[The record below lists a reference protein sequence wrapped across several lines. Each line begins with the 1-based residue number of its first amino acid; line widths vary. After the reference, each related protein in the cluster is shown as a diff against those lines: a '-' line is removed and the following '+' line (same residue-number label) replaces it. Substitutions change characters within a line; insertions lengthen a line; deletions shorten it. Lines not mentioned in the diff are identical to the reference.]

1 MLNNIATFLPSYYHT
16 FYGSSL
22 VPRPQRSE
30 HEIITEVVGVEPLV
44 GPVLVGTWAG
54 SLQGLR

>member
-1 MLNNIATFLPSYYHT
+1 MLYNVTTFLPSYYHT

-30 HEIITEVVGVEPLV
+30 HEIITGFTVEL
-44 GPVLVGTWAG
+44 
-54 SLQGLR
+54 SH